1 MTTTEIDCPA
11 SAFQGC
17 DSATCD
23 RPCTARAE
31 EIGARQRA
39 AMAELNWFQIL
50 GASVASALITAALL
64 FCVAAV
70 VERGA
75 ENIRAVNIANERV

>member
-1 MTTTEIDCPA
+1 MTTTEIDCIA

-23 RPCTARAE
+23 RPCTARSAE
-31 EIGARQRA
+31 IKSRQRA
-39 AMAELNWFQIL
+39 AMAEINWLQIV

-75 ENIRAVNIANERV
+75 ENIQAYKIQNERV

>member
-11 SAFQGC
+11 SAFHGC

-23 RPCTARAE
+23 RPCTARAA
-31 EIGARQRA
+31 EINARQRA
-39 AMAELNWFQIL
+39 AMAGINWLQIL
-50 GASVASALITAALL
+50 GASVASALITVVLL

-70 VERGA
+70 VER
-75 ENIRAVNIANERV
+75 